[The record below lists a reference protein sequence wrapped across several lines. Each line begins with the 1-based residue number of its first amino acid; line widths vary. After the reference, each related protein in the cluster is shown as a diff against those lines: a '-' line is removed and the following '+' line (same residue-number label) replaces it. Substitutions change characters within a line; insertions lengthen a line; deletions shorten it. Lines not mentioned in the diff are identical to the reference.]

1 MGTRPPLQVRVRNA
15 ALHTIGAVDD
25 YVTISA
31 VPRFNAVGAFTLEIN
46 AASPQAALMV
56 EGNGLIVSRGATTVV
71 SGPIR
76 TVDWSRTATDGGAGK
91 LTVAGPS
98 DDTILAEATCW
109 PDPTAVITA
118 QADPVYKIAAVAA
131 GTAMIRLVNLNIGPS
146 GQSVRRITGL
156 TMAADTGLGASV
168 TRQVNQFDN
177 LLTNLQ
183 AIATAAGL
191 GFRVVQIGTGLQ
203 FQVYSPTDKSTTARF
218 SFDLGNLTA
227 ASYTTT
233 PPTVTR
239 ALVVA
244 GGQTTARVCASY
256 AQVDPLFPSLVI
268 EQMIDATSVDTTAVD
283 LAAQMLQ
290 AGTEALA
297 AGAGQGSLAITP
309 VDIPQLAY
317 GRDYALGDTVAVKVR
332 DTWITDVV
340 RELTLTASAT
350 EGTQLKATIGN
361 TSNPPADVIAR
372 VYRYIGQIKAD
383 ITRLKTRKAA

>member
-1 MGTRPPLQVRVRNA
+1 MGTRPPLQVRVRDSS
-15 ALHTIGAVDD
+15 LRTIGAVDD
-25 YVTISA
+25 YVTVTA
-31 VPRFNAVGAFTLEIN
+31 VPRFNAVGAFTLEID
-46 AASPQAALMV
+46 AASDQAALMV
-56 EGNGLIVSRGATTVV
+56 EGNGLIVSQGATVVV

-76 TVDWSRTATDGGAGK
+76 TVDWSRSSTDGGAGK

-98 DDTILAEATCW
+98 DDTVLAEATCW

-118 QADPVYKIAAVAA
+118 QTDPFYKIAGVVA

-146 GQSVRRITGL
+146 GQASRRITNL
-156 TMAADTGLGASV
+156 TMGADTGLGASV

-177 LLTNLQ
+177 LLANLQ

-191 GFRVVQIGTGLQ
+191 GFRVVQIGTSLQ
-203 FQVYSPTDKSTTARF
+203 FQVYTPADKSTTARF
-218 SFDLGNLTA
+218 SFGLGNLTA

-233 PPTVTR
+233 PPTVTK
-239 ALVVA
+239 AVVVA
-244 GGQTTARVCASY
+244 GGQSTARVCATY
-256 AQVDPLFPSLVI
+256 TQADPLFPGLVI
-268 EQMIDATSVDTTAVD
+268 EQMVDATSVDTTVAD

-317 GRDYALGDTVAVKVR
+317 GRDYNLGDKVAVMVR

-340 RELTLTASAT
+340 REVTLTGSAAD
-350 EGTQLKATIGN
+350 GTRLKATIGN